1 MNFKDSSVLEL
12 QKSGDVIVHRR
23 GEKPRMITRDGY
35 TIIFEPN
42 KNNTILHP
50 NGSVS
55 HADKYVNT
63 SGRGADNNKLHQ
75 VPTLKRLTEKGQV
88 VTRRDDEVVI
98 VEEQDKKWVRF
109 SDHTQYLHQEESII
123 IEK

>member
-1 MNFKDSSVLEL
+1 MSFKDSSVLEL
-12 QKSGDVIVHRR
+12 QKSGDVIIHKN

-55 HADKYVNT
+55 QANRYVNT
-63 SGRGADNNKLHQ
+63 SGRGTNNNKLHQ
-75 VPTLKRLTEKGQV
+75 VATLKRLTEQGQL
-88 VTRRDDEVVI
+88 VTRRDD
-98 VEEQDKKWVRF
+98 
-109 SDHTQYLHQEESII
+109 
-123 IEK
+123 